1 MDLFK
6 LLLISFIYFVLCFR
20 EGIMKKKL
28 HITIRID
35 EELIKKI
42 DELIKGT
49 SYTRSFFINKLLE
62 SILK

>member
-1 MDLFK
+1 
-6 LLLISFIYFVLCFR
+6 
-20 EGIMKKKL
+20 MKKKL